1 MEPVF
6 PPDQPPKTQLQE
18 ENAVQTQSST
28 NKAIRTML
36 LALLFQISWPERL
49 SSNQIFDQLPFYGD
63 HPIKALYRDLAT
75 ITGVLV
81 ENLPEPDDENLVDW
95 CALRRQK
102 RQLALTYDRHD
113 GPTGTFGL
121 AQSLISI
128 DVREDEARA
137 FVALQEGFTPGTPY
151 APAVQHLLQRWE
163 WLFSENSRKLVA
175 SKRRRK
181 ARPVVLPLS
190 PVVDYSQHEKII
202 QILDRALEENAYVS
216 FSYTPPSRSWDDPPQ
231 QYFHLEPYELE
242 YRDGHW
248 YFTAYLS
255 DLDTFLDFRVDRIR
269 LDSLKGLDPDHF
281 SPGAHRR
288 TGVKIQYWVS
298 PMMARHQSVS
308 ARLQDQRVEFLE
320 NDGGAIIEGYA
331 KSI

>member
-1 MEPVF
+1 
-6 PPDQPPKTQLQE
+6 
-18 ENAVQTQSST
+18 
-28 NKAIRTML
+28 
-36 LALLFQISWPERL
+36 
-49 SSNQIFDQLPFYGD
+49 
-63 HPIKALYRDLAT
+63 
-75 ITGVLV
+75 
-81 ENLPEPDDENLVDW
+81 
-95 CALRRQK
+95 
-102 RQLALTYDRHD
+102 
-113 GPTGTFGL
+113 
-121 AQSLISI
+121 
-128 DVREDEARA
+128 
-137 FVALQEGFTPGTPY
+137 
-151 APAVQHLLQRWE
+151 LQRWE